1 MKSSSRIRLFW
12 LLVTGLLVFCMPL
25 KAQDAAPQGSIYIP
39 MEPPFVVNYGGVGRL
54 KYLKTEISLR
64 VADVHTASAVRHHMP
79 LLRNAL
85 VMLFSRQEED
95 TINTQQGVEQLRQ
108 LAREEL
114 NALLASEGAPTGIV
128 ELYFNNLIIQ
138 Q

>member
-1 MKSSSRIRLFW
+1 MNSSSRIRLFS
-12 LLVTGLLVFCMPL
+12 LLVLGLLMFCVPL
-25 KAQDAAPQGSIYIP
+25 KAQDKPLSGAIYIP

-79 LLRNAL
+79 LLRNAI

-108 LAREEL
+108 LARDEL
-114 NALLASEGAPTGIV
+114 NALLESEGAPKGIV

-138 Q
+138 